1 MSFIAGS
8 NLARLFSYQEIA
20 DHHLRGSTSFQK
32 ISDFQMIA
40 GQTLI
45 NLLFD
50 GRNTKIIGRNCKAY
64 TTANQGPAD
73 KLQLAHC

>member
-1 MSFIAGS
+1 MNFFAGS
-8 NLARLFSYQEIA
+8 NPARLFSYQEIG
-20 DHHLRGSTSFQK
+20 DNHLRGSTSFQK

-45 NLLFD
+45 NLLLD